1 MEKTIG
7 ASVDE
12 YIEWFW
18 MFSIPYKLKAALIVG
33 IATYIVMELV
43 HPILLVR
50 MNKKYLKLNN
60 RFKISKLLLF

>member
-1 MEKTIG
+1 MEKTLG
-7 ASVDE
+7 TSVDE
-12 YIEWFW
+12 YIEWFG

-50 MNKKYLKLNN
+50 MNKKCLN
-60 RFKISKLLLF
+60 

>member
-1 MEKTIG
+1 MEKTLG
-7 ASVDE
+7 TSVDE
-12 YIEWFW
+12 YIEWFG

-50 MNKKYLKLNN
+50 VYKKCLKLN
-60 RFKISKLLLF
+60 RFKINK